1 MKNIDLN
8 SLGIVPGKEIGSL
21 LPLAFAM
28 AKNEASSLM
37 VFQKGIYYIDCDL
50 CSELMLYITNTV
62 GDREFSSSET
72 PHLQRVGFYLEGIN
86 NLTVDGG
93 GSVFVIKG
101 KMTNMALVKCKN
113 ITLKNMTIR
122 HSHPDMHEMRVIKK
136 TAFSVEFTF
145 DKDTNTTFKD
155 GKPYF
160 TAKGF
165 SYPADKG
172 AATANWIP
180 LIRQANESYCCRVK
194 HPLAGA
200 IKYKDGEDSF
210 TAFYLS
216 TSRFKLGDRFYV
228 YDVRRQFVGIFINEC
243 EGITLEN
250 IVQSFNYSLGV
261 VMQCSSDITVSGCS
275 FVPDEKSGR
284 LMTSCADFIQCSM
297 CRGTIKVSGCDFVG
311 AGDDCMNVHGIHFKI
326 TEIKDSTVK
335 LSFMHEQTHGFD
347 PFKKGDTVAFIDTKA
362 LREKSSAVVESS
374 RLLNEK
380 EILLTLSGEFSTN
393 IGDAVENVTACPDVI
408 FQSNKLSRIV
418 TRGLLL
424 TTRGKVQIENNHFIS
439 TAMSGILLS
448 DDANSWYESGMC
460 KDVLIKGNTFELSGE
475 PTILI
480 KPENK
485 VYEGAVHE
493 NIRIIDN
500 TFNVNNKCQID
511 AYSSD
516 NILIK
521 GNNLAAGSVNA
532 KKCNNI
538 KIK

>member
-1 MKNIDLN
+1 MKNIDLS

-28 AKNEASSLM
+28 AKNEDSSLM
-37 VFQKGIYYIDCDL
+37 VFQKGTYYIDCDL
-50 CSELMLYITNTV
+50 CSKVMLYITNTV
-62 GDREFSSSET
+62 GDREFSSYET
-72 PHLQRVGFYLEGIN
+72 PHLQRVGFYLEDIH
-86 NLTVDGG
+86 NLTVDGS
-93 GSVFVIKG
+93 GSVFVING

-122 HSHPDMHEMRVIKK
+122 HSHPDMHELRVTKK
-136 TAFSVEFTF
+136 TAFSVEFAF
-145 DKDTNTTFKD
+145 DKDTNITFRD

-160 TAKGF
+160 EDKGF

-180 LIRQANESYCCRVK
+180 LISGGNDSYCCRVK

-200 IKYKDGEDSF
+200 VKYKEGEDSF

-216 TSRFKLGDRFYV
+216 TSRFKIGDRFYI

-243 EGITLEN
+243 ESITLEN

-284 LMTSCADFIQCSM
+284 IICSCADFIQCSM
-297 CRGTIKVSGCDFVG
+297 CRGTIKVNSCDFIG
-311 AGDDCMNVHGIHFKI
+311 AGDDCMNVHGIHFKV
-326 TEIKDSTVK
+326 TEIKNSTIK

-347 PFKKGDTVAFIDTKA
+347 PFKKGDTVAFIDTKT
-362 LREKSSAVVESS
+362 LKERSSAVVESS

-380 EILLTLSGEFSTN
+380 EILLTLLGEFSTN
-393 IGDAVENVTACPDVI
+393 IGDTVENVTACPDVI
-408 FQSNKLSRIV
+408 FRDNRLSRIV

-424 TTRGKVQIENNHFIS
+424 TTRGKIQIENNEFVS
-439 TAMSGILLS
+439 TAMSSILLS

-460 KDVLIKGNTFELSGE
+460 KDVLIKGNHFIFSGE

-485 VYEGAVHE
+485 VYDGAVHE

-500 TFNVNNKCQID
+500 NFKTNNKCQVS

-521 GNNLAAGSVNA
+521 GNNLARESIKTN
-532 KKCNNI
+532 KCNNVEI
-538 KIK
+538 K